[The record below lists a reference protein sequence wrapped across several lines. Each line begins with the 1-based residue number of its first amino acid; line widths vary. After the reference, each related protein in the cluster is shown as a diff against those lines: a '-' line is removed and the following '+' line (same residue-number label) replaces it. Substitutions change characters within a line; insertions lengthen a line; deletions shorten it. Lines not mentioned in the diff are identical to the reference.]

1 MKPITLTM
9 SAFGSYAGEE
19 TIDFSQMDGG
29 VFLITGDTGAG
40 KTTIFD
46 AITYALYDQT
56 SGGKREG
63 AMMRSQYASPEVP
76 TFVEL
81 KFSYRGNCYKV
92 RRNPSYE
99 RPSRRKNKEGQ
110 RTFTT
115 EAAAVSLTMP
125 DGKEYPGRVREINE
139 KIVEILG
146 VGREQFTQVAMIA
159 QGEFIR
165 LLHASSKERKEIFA
179 KLFDTGVY
187 ERIQKHLREESKS
200 LYGKLEDNRK
210 LCVHEIQGV
219 QCAPQSACWE
229 DWQECRE
236 RLETDAGRIQEIL
249 AQIISGQKAQEKKQ
263 KEREQALLGQQEELN
278 YKLRRAQEINRF
290 FAQAKKADEEI
301 RESKKLIKKLQER
314 QAECEKLSADIEE
327 RCRKRLPVLTEKA
340 AGLKSLLPKYQR
352 LKEREQE
359 AGQADK
365 QKQTMER
372 KLKRQ
377 TKLLADIE
385 TETLALQQSHQQLEA
400 EAAKLPELAQQEKEL
415 AHRQSLLEEMMR
427 TQKQWQAYEAKREK
441 GQGKLAKLLEDYQQ
455 KSREHDRKYQLFI
468 EGQAGF
474 LAQEL
479 HEGEPCPVC
488 GSRNHPHKAA
498 FSGQAVTKQQ
508 METAKQEREKA
519 DKRLQEYQQQFQKLQ
534 EQCEQQKA
542 LLLQDGQR
550 MFGDGFEPGMTKP
563 AILAAEKEREELNMK
578 LKECQRK
585 AEELEAQK
593 NRLEENQ
600 QRAVTLRE
608 QAEELKEL
616 QFQITIAFEKAEQAR
631 KDLLAE
637 LPFEREEQ
645 MQEQLV
651 ILEKEQQGLEK
662 EKIRVERDLQR
673 LREELAANQASLT
686 QQQKNRQLLSQQ
698 TEGKQQIETA
708 ELADQASLLKEQTQV
723 LEKEKRTLVSMV
735 ERNLIA
741 KKNLAALYQERE
753 QLKAEYELVGNL
765 DRTANGNLAGQARMD
780 LQTYVQR
787 RYFRHIIGEANRR
800 LVKMNGGQFM
810 LQCRDMENL
819 GKQGEVGLDLDVYD
833 LVTDKVRDV
842 KTLSGGESFLAALS
856 MALGM
861 ADVIAHSAGRIHL
874 DTMFIDEGFGALD
887 EEARQ
892 RAILILNEL
901 AGDTRLVGIIS
912 HVTELKE
919 QMDQKLVISKNDRG
933 SHARWVTDSW

>member
-9 SAFGSYAGEE
+9 SAFGSYAAEE
-19 TIDFSQMDGG
+19 TIDFSQMGGG

-63 AMMRSQYASPEVP
+63 AMMRSQYADPDVP

-81 KFSYRGNCYKV
+81 KFSYRGNCYMV

-115 EAAAVSLTMP
+115 ETAAVSLTMP
-125 DGKEYPGRVREINE
+125 DGQEYPGRVREINE

-165 LLHASSKERKEIFA
+165 LLHASSRERKEIFA

-187 ERIQKHLREESKS
+187 ERIQKHLREKSKS

-219 QCAPQSACWE
+219 QCSPKSVWWE
-229 DWQECRE
+229 KWQECRE
-236 RLETDAGRIQEIL
+236 RLETDAQQIQEIL
-249 AQIISGQKAQEKKQ
+249 AQIICEQKAQEKEQ
-263 KEREQALLGQQEELN
+263 KEREQALVRQQEELN
-278 YKLRRAQEINRF
+278 YKLRRAQEINRLF
-290 FAQAKKADEEI
+290 TQAKKADEEI
-301 RESKKLIKKLQER
+301 EGSKKLIKDVQER
-314 QAECEKLSADIEE
+314 QAESEKLSADIGE
-327 RCRKRLPVLTEKA
+327 RCRKRLPLLAEKA
-340 AGLKSLLPKYQR
+340 AGLKSLLPKYQM
-352 LKEREQE
+352 LKERGQK
-359 AGQADK
+359 AGQANK
-365 QKQTMER
+365 QKQAAER
-372 KLKRQ
+372 KLKQQ
-377 TKLLADIE
+377 TKLLDDIE
-385 TETLALQQSHQQLEA
+385 TEINALQQSHQQLEA
-400 EAAKLPELAQQEKEL
+400 EAAKLPELVQQEKEL
-415 AHRQSLLEEMMR
+415 AHRQSLLQEMMR
-427 TQKQWQAYEAKREK
+427 TQEQWQAGEAKRKE
-441 GQGKLAKLLEDYQQ
+441 GQDKLAMLLEDYRQR
-455 KSREHDRKYQLFI
+455 SREHDSKYQMFI

-488 GSRNHPHKAA
+488 GSRKHPQKAV

-508 METAKQEREKA
+508 MEAAKQEREKA
-519 DKRLQEYQQQFQKLQ
+519 DKRLQEYQQQFQKIQ

-550 MFGDGFEPGMTKP
+550 MFGEGFEPEMTGP
-563 AILAAEKEREELNMK
+563 AMLAAEKEREELNRK
-578 LKECQRK
+578 LKECRRK
-585 AEELEAQK
+585 AEELGAQQK
-593 NRLEENQ
+593 RLEENKQ
-600 QRAVTLRE
+600 KAVTLRE
-608 QAEELKEL
+608 QCEELKEQ
-616 QFQITIAFEKAEQAR
+616 QFQFELAFEKAEQAR

-645 MQEQLV
+645 MQEQLEV
-651 ILEKEQQGLEK
+651 LEKEQQALEK
-662 EKIRVERDLQR
+662 EKMRVERDLQR
-673 LREELAANQASLT
+673 LREALAANQASLT
-686 QQQKNRQLLSQQ
+686 QQQKNRQLLAQQ
-698 TEGKQQIETA
+698 TEGKQQIDTA
-708 ELADQASLLKEQTQV
+708 ELTEQASLLKQQAQI
-723 LEKEKRTLVSMV
+723 LEREERTLVSMV
-735 ERNLIA
+735 ERNRTA
-741 KKNLAALYQERE
+741 KKNLAALYRERE

-787 RYFRHIIGEANRR
+787 RYFRYIIGEANRR
-800 LVKMNGGQFM
+800 LVKMNGEQFM

-819 GKQGEVGLDLDVYD
+819 GRQGEVGLDLDVYD

-901 AGDTRLVGIIS
+901 AGNTRLVGIIS

-919 QMDQKLVISKNDRG
+919 QMDKKLVISKNNRG
-933 SHARWVTDSW
+933 SHARWVTDS

>member
-63 AMMRSQYASPEVP
+63 AMMRSQYASPDVP

-81 KFSYRGNCYKV
+81 TFSYRGNCYKV

-110 RTFTT
+110 RTLTM
-115 EAAAVSLTMP
+115 EAASVSLTMP
-125 DGKEYPGRVREINE
+125 DGKEFPGRAREINE

-165 LLHASSKERKEIFA
+165 LLHASSRERKEIFA

-187 ERIQKHLREESKS
+187 ERIQKYLREKSKS

-219 QCAPQSACWE
+219 QCATESTWWE
-229 DWQECRE
+229 AWQESRQ
-236 RLETDAGRIQEIL
+236 RLETDAPQIQEVL
-249 AQIISGQKAQEKKQ
+249 AKIIREQEAQEKKQ
-263 KEREQALLGQQEELN
+263 KERELALAGQQEELN
-278 YKLRRAQEINRF
+278 YKLRQAQEINRL

-301 RESKKLIKKLQER
+301 KSSKEKIRELQKK
-314 QAECEKLSADIEE
+314 QAESEKLSADVAEYY
-327 RCRKRLPVLTEKA
+327 RKRVPVLTEKA
-340 AGLKSLLPKYQR
+340 AELKSLLPKYAR
-352 LKEREQE
+352 LKERQQE
-359 AGQADK
+359 AEQANRQRQAAERRLK
-365 QKQTMER
+365 Q
-372 KLKRQ
+372 Q
-377 TKLLADIE
+377 TKLLAD
-385 TETLALQQSHQQLEA
+385 TESEIQRLQQSHQELET
-400 EAAKLPELAQQEKEL
+400 EAAKLPELAQQEKEF

-427 TQKQWQAYEAKREK
+427 TQKQWQAYETKRKE
-441 GQGKLAKLLEDYQQ
+441 GQDKLAVLLEDYQQ
-455 KSREHDRKYQLFI
+455 KSREHDSKYQMFI

-488 GSRNHPHKAA
+488 GSREHPQKAA

-508 METAKQEREKA
+508 VEGAKQEREEA
-519 DKRLQEYQQQFQKLQ
+519 DKRLQEYQQQFQKIQ

-542 LLLQDGQR
+542 LLLRDGQR
-550 MFGDGFEPGMTKP
+550 MFGDGFEPGMIKP
-563 AILAAEKEREELNMK
+563 AVRAAKKEREEFGK
-578 LKECQRK
+578 RLKDCRRK
-585 AEELEAQK
+585 AEELESQQK
-593 NRLEENQ
+593 RLEENEQ
-600 QRAVTLRE
+600 KAVALRE
-608 QAEELKEL
+608 QSEQLKER
-616 QFQITIAFEKAEQAR
+616 QFQITLVFEKVEQAR
-631 KDLLAE
+631 QDLQAE

-645 MQEQLV
+645 VQEQLV
-651 ILEKEQQGLEK
+651 ALQKEQQGLEK
-662 EKIRVERDLQR
+662 KKMRAEQDLQR
-673 LREELAANQASLT
+673 LREELAAKQAALE
-686 QQQKNRQLLSQQ
+686 QRQENRQLLEQQ
-698 TEGKQQIETA
+698 MEGKQQIETA
-708 ELADQASLLKEQTQV
+708 ELTEQASLLKQQMQI
-723 LEKEKRTLVSMV
+723 LEREKRTIVSMV
-735 ERNLIA
+735 EANCMA
-741 KKNLAALYQERE
+741 KQNLAALYRERE

-765 DRTANGNLAGQARMD
+765 DRTANGNLSGQAKMD

-800 LVKMNGGQFM
+800 LVKMNGEQYM

-819 GKQGEVGLDLDVYD
+819 SKQGEVGLDLDVYD

-861 ADVIAHSAGRIHL
+861 ADVITESAGRIHL

-901 AGDTRLVGIIS
+901 AGDMRLVGIIS

-933 SHARWVTDSW
+933 SHARWVTDS

>member
-9 SAFGSYAGEE
+9 SAFGSYAGQE
-19 TIDFSQMDGG
+19 TIDFSQIDGG

-63 AMMRSQYASPEVP
+63 AMMRSQYAGPDMP

-81 KFSYRGNCYKV
+81 MFSYRGSCYKV

-110 RTFTT
+110 RTLTM
-115 EAAAVSLTMP
+115 ESASVSLTMP

-146 VGREQFTQVAMIA
+146 VGREQFTQIAMIA

-165 LLHASSKERKEIFA
+165 LLHASSRERKEIFA

-187 ERIQKHLREESKS
+187 ERIQKYLREKSKS

-210 LCVHEIQGV
+210 LCVHEIEGV
-219 QCAPQSACWE
+219 QCAPESACWE
-229 DWQECRE
+229 LWQESRQ
-236 RLETDAGRIQEIL
+236 RLETDAQQIQEIL
-249 AQIISGQKAQEKKQ
+249 AKIINEQKVQEKRQ
-263 KEREQALLGQQEELN
+263 KEREQALSGQQEELN
-278 YKLRRAQEINRF
+278 YKLRRAQEFNRL

-301 RESKKLIKKLQER
+301 RDSKKQLKELQER
-314 QAECEKLSADIEE
+314 QVECEKLSVDIEE
-327 RCRKRLPVLTEKA
+327 CWRKRMPVLTEKA
-340 AGLKSLLPKYQR
+340 AELKNLLPRYAR
-352 LKEREQE
+352 LKERQQE
-359 AGQADK
+359 EEEANR
-365 QKQTMER
+365 QKQAAEQ
-372 KLKRQ
+372 KLKQQ

-385 TETLALQQSHQQLEA
+385 REIQTLQQSHQELEA
-400 EAAKLPELAQQEKEL
+400 KAAKLPELIRQEKEL
-415 AHRQSLLEEMMR
+415 VQRQSLLEEMMR
-427 TQKQWQAYEAKREK
+427 TQKKWQAYEAKRK
-441 GQGKLAKLLEDYQQ
+441 QGQDKLAILLEDYRQ
-455 KSREHDRKYQLFI
+455 KSREHDSKYQMFI

-488 GSRNHPHKAA
+488 GSRNHPQKAV
-498 FSGQAVTKQQ
+498 FSRQSVTKQQ
-508 METAKQEREKA
+508 METAKQEREEA
-519 DKRLQEYQQQFQKLQ
+519 DKRLQEYQQQFQKIQ

-550 MFGDGFEPGMTKP
+550 MFGDDFEPEMTQK
-563 AILAAEKEREELNMK
+563 AIFAAEKEREALGKK
-578 LKECQRK
+578 LRECQRK
-585 AEELEAQK
+585 AEELEVQQK
-593 NRLEENQ
+593 RLEENE
-600 QRAVTLRE
+600 RKAVTLRE
-608 QAEELKEL
+608 QSEELKER
-616 QFQITIAFEKAEQAR
+616 QFEITLVFEKAQQAR

-645 MQEQLV
+645 MQEQLLT
-651 ILEKEQQGLEK
+651 LEKEQQELEK
-662 EKIRVERDLQR
+662 KKMRTEQNLQR
-673 LREELAANQASLT
+673 LREELAANQAALV
-686 QQQKNRQLLSQQ
+686 QQQKNRRLLEQQ
-698 TEGKQQIETA
+698 IEGKQQIDTA
-708 ELADQASLLKEQTQV
+708 DLTEQASLLKQQAQI
-723 LEKEKRTLVSMV
+723 LEREKRTLVSMV
-735 ERNLIA
+735 ERNRMA
-741 KKNLAALYQERE
+741 KQNLAVLYRERE

-800 LVKMNGGQFM
+800 LVKMNGEQFM

-861 ADVIAHSAGRIHL
+861 ADVIVHSAGRIHL
-874 DTMFIDEGFGALD
+874 DTIFIDEGFGALD

-933 SHARWVTDSW
+933 SHARWVTDS